1 MGGNG
6 AIKNQKRRIGA
17 DRHAVLLLF
26 KWNDRREST
35 AAAAIENAEKKNY
48 YNDPDDIVVVEK
60 VT

>member
-6 AIKNQKRRIGA
+6 AIKNQKRRI
-17 DRHAVLLLF
+17 RHAVLLLF